1 MTRHLQQTSCTNL
14 FAVASSVALHV
25 CACGTQ
31 LQPVGILH
39 NDNASLCNWRKC
51 RTCVSSP
58 LFTFRCFKSCKQLTF
73 VCCLPIVVYRASQPA
88 TVNVKPF
95 RHPVSTAT
103 QLVNFHSS
111 SRQQTATHL
120 RNHTGV
126 LTAATSTVKD
136 CLPHPVT
143 FAERC
148 TPLRRHRF
156 QRLS

>member
-1 MTRHLQQTSCTNL
+1 MTRHPQQTSCTNL
-14 FAVASSVALHV
+14 LAVALRVAPHV

-31 LQPVGILH
+31 LQPLCILH
-39 NDNASLCNWRKC
+39 NGNASLCNWRKY
-51 RTCVSSP
+51 RTAVSSLP
-58 LFTFRCFKSCKQLTF
+58 FTFRCFKSCKQLTF
-73 VCCLPIVVYRASQPA
+73 VCCLPIVVHRASQPA
-88 TVNVKPF
+88 PVNVKPF
-95 RHPVSTAT
+95 RHPVSTAA

-143 FAERC
+143 FAKRRA
-148 TPLRRHRF
+148 PLRRHRF